1 MMDNALKLLVQ
12 VNPPSLQLLWSSVLA
27 QQQEVQVMHTT
38 GSADN
43 RKHNHCRQQE
53 AQPIQTTGSAANR
66 RHSQGRQ
73 QEVQTTGSA
82 DSADRLPLC

>member
-12 VNPPSLQLLWSSVLA
+12 VNPPFLQLLWSSVLS

-38 GSADN
+38 GSEDN

-53 AQPIQTTGSAANR
+53 
-66 RHSQGRQ
+66 
-73 QEVQTTGSA
+73 VQTTGSA
-82 DSADRLPLC
+82 DNRERSQYRQQEVQPTGGTARADNRKRRQ